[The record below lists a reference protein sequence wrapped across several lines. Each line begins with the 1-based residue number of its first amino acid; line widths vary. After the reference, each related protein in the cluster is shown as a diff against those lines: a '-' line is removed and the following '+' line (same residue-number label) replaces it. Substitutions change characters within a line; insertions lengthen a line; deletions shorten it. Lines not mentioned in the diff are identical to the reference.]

1 MIRDMAID
9 KIQDRRVE
17 IMKSMSEEEE
27 PSGPQIDGGE
37 DDSILADP
45 SMSKEY
51 FLSQV
56 DYNGHEIV
64 LKKLG
69 LGPTKPISVH
79 IDGER
84 WELFPGPKSAEREAK
99 KHIDS
104 MKTDTSP
111 TSEKA

>member
-1 MIRDMAID
+1 MTID
-9 KIQDRRVE
+9 KIQDRKVE
-17 IMKSMSEEEE
+17 ILRSMSEEETGSE
-27 PSGPQIDGGE
+27 EAGPQIDGGE
-37 DDSILADP
+37 DDTILADP

-51 FLSQV
+51 FLSRI
-56 DYNGHEIV
+56 DYNGHELV

-69 LGPTKPISVH
+69 LGPTKPIVVH

-84 WELFPGPKSAEREAK
+84 WELFPGPKAAEREAK

-104 MKTDTSP
+104 MKTDGSP